1 MDATRP
7 PLSALDLADHSFDI
21 VGSQF
26 GVMLFPGM
34 PRGISEMARVAKP
47 GGRVLLSTHGAYVY
61 HPNPVDRWRW
71 THDGLGR
78 WRDHSWWPPVV
89 IAALAVALLL
99 FLCWVALEVRAGR
112 LRVLPL
118 GRDGVTLAGPALAAA
133 MAGRVQAVD
142 GVARAH
148 VRLLGRPHRLRAR
161 ITLVL
166 AADGSPR
173 AVLRRLAEQAVAEAR
188 AAAAPRA
195 LEAEVRIGVR
205 THRARPR
212 RRVR

>member
-1 MDATRP
+1 M
-7 PLSALDLADHSFDI
+7 SALR
-21 VGSQF
+21 Q
-26 GVMLFPGM
+26 GVNRATLLC
-34 PRGISEMARVAKP
+34 VA
-47 GGRVLLSTHGAYVY
+47 VLLLGSGAALATTAD
-61 HPNPVDRWRW
+61 PVRDRLPSGWPRLGTDRVW
-71 THDGLGR
+71 LDGAALGR

-148 VRLLGRPHRLRAR
+148 VRLLGRPHRLRVR